1 MNKTEEKSCCLPCDL
16 KKKCHVCKTPTLF
29 VCSDC
34 QINFSTSVYVCKDSQ
49 CHNAH
54 ESKCDLALKREL
66 VEALKVEHQNAIEG
80 NGNIFSEH
88 MFHDCDD
95 CALITR
101 AKATL

>member
-66 VEALKVEHQNAIEG
+66 VEALKDYHNDLGPCIGDCSTQKLI
-80 NGNIFSEH
+80 IRSE
-88 MFHDCDD
+88 
-95 CALITR
+95 
-101 AKATL
+101 ATL